1 MTEIKVTVF
10 EVKVCLD
17 QDDPDLIAGFALG
30 EWEKSEAGKWI
41 LKNARTSWHRISNLD
56 PWTMDYKIVATITP
70 EKYTFWSLTYK

>member
-1 MTEIKVTVF
+1 MTEINVTVF

-30 EWEKSEAGKWI
+30 EWEKSEAGKWL
-41 LKNARTSWHRISNLD
+41 LKHSDISWHHTDD
-56 PWTMDYKIVATITP
+56 PTDMCLHYKIVATLTP